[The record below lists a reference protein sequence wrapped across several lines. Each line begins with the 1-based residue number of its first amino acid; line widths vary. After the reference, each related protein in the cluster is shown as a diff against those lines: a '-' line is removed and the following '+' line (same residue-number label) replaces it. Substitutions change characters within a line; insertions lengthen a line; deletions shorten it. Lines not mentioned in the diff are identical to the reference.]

1 MAPLRHR
8 AMVHLLFLFIF
19 LEGYMGILIYRGAVA
34 IKDLGE
40 RTRIDLLARLGK
52 LAVERIS
59 PLVKISQ
66 KQTISY
72 GKETN

>member
-1 MAPLRHR
+1 MAPLRLR
-8 AMVHLLFLFIF
+8 ARDYLLFLFVF

-52 LAVERIS
+52 FAVERIS
-59 PLVKISQ
+59 PLVIISQ
-66 KQTISY
+66 KQMIPY
-72 GKETN
+72 EKEKN